1 VYIFVCVVPVLGSV
15 PPLLFSVGC
24 VVPPCSG
31 RSRWVFVSV
40 CCLVR
45 CSRLSCLR
53 VACRSCACRSVG
65 GVVACLGLPVA
76 SSFVSFLPASAGSV
90 LLSGLPASALF
101 PVAVVGVSGCVVS
114 SAFWFS
120 GSARSPVALAAPV
133 PAGSVPSGASGLVAV
148 LASGASLVCL
158 SAAFPGG
165 VGSPALA
172 SLGASVR
179 SAVLSGAVVFPVVA
193 ASGLRPASGFFCG
206 LAAVASPAAVG
217 VALPGPGVS
226 FL

>member
-1 VYIFVCVVPVLGSV
+1 VCGSRV
-15 PPLLFSVGC
+15 GFCAPLRVFSL
-24 VVPPCSG
+24 
-31 RSRWVFVSV
+31 RWVL
-40 CCLVR
+40 CPCLPVGFLGVLPVR
-45 CSRLSCLR
+45 CLACCSRLSCLR